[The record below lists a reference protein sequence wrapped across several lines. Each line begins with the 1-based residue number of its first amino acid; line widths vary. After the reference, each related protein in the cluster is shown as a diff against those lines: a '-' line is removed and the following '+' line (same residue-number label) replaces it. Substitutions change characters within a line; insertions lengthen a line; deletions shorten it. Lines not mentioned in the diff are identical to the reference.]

1 MIKLKSILL
10 TWKRVSYFKSSTV
23 LLAREST
30 ILQILVTRYIATA
43 LPVSSENIALSEKLG
58 VSPATIRNA
67 MARLEEEGYISR
79 PHVSAGAMPTD
90 KGYRFY
96 IESFSDE
103 GLLPKHEEH
112 AMRQVFCYVGRGLE
126 EWAYL
131 ATTVLS
137 RRLRHVSLVMMPHST
152 QCHFKHVQL
161 VSVQDITVLLVLVF
175 KEMKLRRELMSL
187 INPASQDE
195 LDEVSSK
202 LNTCYAGFTSSE
214 IDRADIDL
222 SSVEYEVIR
231 NIKRMMEEEDQQR
244 YHEFYLDGMRHLVA
258 HPELGAARVARLVEM
273 LEDRALLGQ
282 VLSQLVK
289 EPGLRVSIGSENP
302 EEALRQCSVVTRRFG
317 VPGGM
322 EGAIGVIGPTRMPY
336 MQVIPTVNC
345 LSSVMTESMMELY
358 A

>member
-1 MIKLKSILL
+1 ML
-10 TWKRVSYFKSSTV
+10 ST
-23 LLAREST
+23 REST

-43 LPVSSENIALSEKLG
+43 LPVSSENIAIGEKLG
-58 VSPATIRNA
+58 VSSATIRNT
-67 MARLEEEGYISR
+67 MAHLEEEGYIIR
-79 PHVSAGAMPTD
+79 AHVSAGATPTD
-90 KGYRFY
+90 KGYRY
-96 IESFSDE
+96 YVENFSDE
-103 GLLPKHEEH
+103 DLLPKHEQH

-137 RRLRHVSLVMMPHST
+137 RRLRHVSLVMVPHT
-152 QCHFKHVQL
+152 RQCHFKHIQL
-161 VSVQDITVLLVLVF
+161 VSVQELTVLLVLVL

-187 INPASQDE
+187 SSPASQDE
-195 LDEVSSK
+195 LDEVSNK
-202 LNTCYAGFTSSE
+202 LNVVYEGCTSSR
-214 IDRADIDL
+214 IDSADGDL
-222 SSVEYEVIR
+222 DSVEHEVVR

-244 YHEFYLDGMRHLVA
+244 NQEFYLDGMRHLVG
-258 HPELGAARVARLVEM
+258 HPELGSNRVAQLVEM
-273 LEDRALLGQ
+273 LEDRALVGR
-282 VLSQLVK
+282 VLSHLVK
-289 EPGLRVSIGSENP
+289 EPGLKVSIGSENR
-302 EEALRQCSVVTRRFG
+302 EEALRQCSVITRRFG